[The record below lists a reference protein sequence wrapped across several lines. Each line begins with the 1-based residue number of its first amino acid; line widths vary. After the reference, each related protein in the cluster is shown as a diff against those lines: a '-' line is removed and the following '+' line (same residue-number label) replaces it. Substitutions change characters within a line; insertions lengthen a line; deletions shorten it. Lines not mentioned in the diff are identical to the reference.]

1 MCITPRKVK
10 LSGGLFLWQNMQRF
24 LDEMMT
30 NNDQKGTEKAENPRF
45 LENGQCPT
53 KKTGGEN
60 HENFEKSARFD
71 GRFGNTF
78 VNFVLR
84 RVQR

>member
-1 MCITPRKVK
+1 MK
-10 LSGGLFLWQNMQRF
+10 LSGGLFLWQNMQKF

-30 NNDQKGTEKAENPRF
+30 NNDQKGAEKAENPRF
-45 LENGQCPT
+45 LENGHVQF

-71 GRFGNTF
+71 GRFGNAF
-78 VNFVLR
+78 VNFGLR